1 MAEETGSGPGEKK
14 HIGAELIIPVAA
26 LAFTIYYFSTII
38 DSPWTAQV
46 SAFFIGAILITLIVI
61 LMVKSAVAVSRG
73 EADLGMEGLVAPRS
87 FIAKRLGLFA
97 LTLGFIVLVQWGGF
111 TLTIFVFLCFAMLLL
126 TDGRRVR
133 LILSLSLGLSVGG
146 YLLFILA
153 FDTRYPDGPIEHL
166 LQPLESMMDRG
177 L

>member
-1 MAEETGSGPGEKK
+1 MTENTDPATSEKK
-14 HIGAELIIPVAA
+14 HIGAELIIPAAA

-46 SAFFIGAILITLIVI
+46 SAFLIGAVLITLIVI
-61 LMVKSAVAVSRG
+61 LIVRSAVAVIG
-73 EADLGMEGLVAPRS
+73 GKADLGMEELVAPRAL
-87 FIAKRLGLFA
+87 IPKRVGLFA
-97 LTLGFIVLVQWGGF
+97 LTLGFIFFVQWGGF
-111 TLTIFVFLCFAMLLL
+111 TLTVFIFLCFAMLLL
-126 TDGRRVR
+126 TGARRVK
-133 LILSLSLGLSVGG
+133 LVLLLSLGLSVGG

-166 LQPLESMMDRG
+166 LQPLEALMDRG

>member
-1 MAEETGSGPGEKK
+1 MAEETGSGTGEKK

-46 SAFFIGAILITLIVI
+46 SAFFIGAILIALIII
-61 LMVKSAVAVSRG
+61 LMMKSAVAVSRG

-87 FIAKRLGLFA
+87 FIPKRLGLFA
-97 LTLGFIVLVQWGGF
+97 LTLGFVFFVQWGGF

-126 TDGRRVR
+126 TDGRRIR
-133 LILSLSLGLSVGG
+133 LVLLLSLGLSVGG

-153 FDTRYPDGPIEHL
+153 FDTRYPDGPIELL

>member
-1 MAEETGSGPGEKK
+1 MAEKTDPATSEKK
-14 HIGAELIIPVAA
+14 HIGAELIIPAAA

-46 SAFFIGAILITLIVI
+46 SAFLIGAVLITLIVI
-61 LMVKSAVAVSRG
+61 LIVRSAVAVIG
-73 EADLGMEGLVAPRS
+73 GKADLGMEELVAPRAL
-87 FIAKRLGLFA
+87 IPKRVGLFA
-97 LTLGFIVLVQWGGF
+97 LTLGFIFFVQWGGF
-111 TLTIFVFLCFAMLLL
+111 TLTVFIFLCFAMLLL
-126 TDGRRVR
+126 TGARRVK
-133 LILSLSLGLSVGG
+133 LVLLLSLGLSVGG